1 MIIQSNLLY
10 IFSRLILIVV
20 FYMIP
25 LDTFSIEAEETDA
38 EKIKIRKILKHLNE
52 KNDYIKTAK
61 ISGKVFY
68 NLPQDKKI
76 KLYKKYKIKRKSKI
90 HIDIYI
96 LIRVKVAEFISDGIK
111 VHYKRIKKRIKNRDA
126 SDFNL
131 NIFNKHL
138 NLDLTVEELNNMLL
152 GLSLVK
158 LEEDDNYKVYMNK
171 LHITKDSIKTII
183 NMDTNEIEK
192 IIINDSRKAEI
203 IFTNYKNLI
212 DYDSIT
218 LDDDDDYDYNNLYL
232 RSGSEIKLPL
242 SITLTAPTFSMKIRH
257 KNDIIIN
264 KEISDKDLKIDEKK
278 D

>member
-1 MIIQSNLLY
+1 MIIHFNLLY
-10 IFSRLILIVV
+10 IFLRLILIVV
-20 FYMIP
+20 FYFIP
-25 LDTFSIEAEETDA
+25 LDAYSLEAEETNA
-38 EKIKIRKILKHLNE
+38 EKIKIRKVLKQLNE

-68 NLPQDKKI
+68 NLPKDKKI

-111 VHYKRIKKRIKNRDA
+111 VQYKRIKKRIKNRDA

-158 LEEDDNYKVYMNK
+158 LEENDNNYKVYMNK

-203 IFTNYKNLI
+203 TFTNYKNLI

-218 LDDDDDYDYNNLYL
+218 LDDDYDYNNLYL
-232 RSGSEIKLPL
+232 RGGTEIKLPL
-242 SITLTAPTFSMKIRH
+242 NITLTAPTFSMKIKH

-264 KEISDKDLKIDEKK
+264 KEISDKDLEIDEKK

>member
-10 IFSRLILIVV
+10 IFLRLILIIV

-111 VHYKRIKKRIKNRDA
+111 VQYKRIKKRIKNRDA

-158 LEEDDNYKVYMNK
+158 LEENDNNYKVYMNK

-203 IFTNYKNLI
+203 TFTNYKNLI

-218 LDDDDDYDYNNLYL
+218 LDDDYDYNNLYL
-232 RSGSEIKLPL
+232 RGGTEIKLPL
-242 SITLTAPTFSMKIRH
+242 NITLTAPTFSMKIKH

-264 KEISDKDLKIDEKK
+264 KEISDKDLEIDEKK

>member
-1 MIIQSNLLY
+1 MIIQFNLLY
-10 IFSRLILIVV
+10 IFLRLILIVV
-20 FYMIP
+20 LYIIP
-25 LDTFSIEAEETDA
+25 LDTYSVEAEETNA
-38 EKIKIRKILKHLNE
+38 EKIKIRKVLKQLNE

-68 NLPQDKKI
+68 NLPKDKKI

-111 VHYKRIKKRIKNRDA
+111 VQYKRIKKRIKNRDA

-158 LEEDDNYKVYMNK
+158 LEENDNNYKVYMNK

-203 IFTNYKNLI
+203 TFTNYKNLI

-218 LDDDDDYDYNNLYL
+218 LDDDYDYNNLYL
-232 RSGSEIKLPL
+232 RGGTEIKLPL
-242 SITLTAPTFSMKIRH
+242 SITLTAPTFSMKIKH

-264 KEISDKDLKIDEKK
+264 KEISDKDLEIDEKK

>member
-1 MIIQSNLLY
+1 MIIQFNLLY
-10 IFSRLILIVV
+10 IFLRLILIVV
-20 FYMIP
+20 LYIIP
-25 LDTFSIEAEETDA
+25 LDTYSVEAEETNA
-38 EKIKIRKILKHLNE
+38 EKIKIRKVLKQLNE

-68 NLPQDKKI
+68 NLPKDKKI

-111 VHYKRIKKRIKNRDA
+111 VQYKRIKKRIKNRDA

-158 LEEDDNYKVYMNK
+158 LEENDNNYKVYMNK

-203 IFTNYKNLI
+203 TFTNYKNLI

-218 LDDDDDYDYNNLYL
+218 LDDDYDYNNLYL

-242 SITLTAPTFSMKIRH
+242 SITLTAPTFSMKIKH

-264 KEISDKDLKIDEKK
+264 KEISDKDLEIDEKK

>member
-10 IFSRLILIVV
+10 IFLRLILIIV

-111 VHYKRIKKRIKNRDA
+111 VQYKRIKKRIKNRDA

-158 LEEDDNYKVYMNK
+158 LEENDNYKVYMNK

-203 IFTNYKNLI
+203 TFTNYKNLI

-218 LDDDDDYDYNNLYL
+218 LDDDYDYNNLYL
-232 RSGSEIKLPL
+232 RGGTEIKLPL
-242 SITLTAPTFSMKIRH
+242 NITLTAPTFSMKIKH

-264 KEISDKDLKIDEKK
+264 KEISDKDLEIDEKK

>member
-1 MIIQSNLLY
+1 MIIHFNLLY
-10 IFSRLILIVV
+10 IFLRLILIVV
-20 FYMIP
+20 FYVIP
-25 LDTFSIEAEETDA
+25 LDAYSLEAKETNA
-38 EKIKIRKILKHLNE
+38 EKIKIRKVLKQLNE

-68 NLPQDKKI
+68 NLPKDKKI

-111 VHYKRIKKRIKNRDA
+111 VQYKRIKKRIKNRDA

-158 LEEDDNYKVYMNK
+158 LEENDNNYKVYMNK

-203 IFTNYKNLI
+203 TFTNYKNLI

-218 LDDDDDYDYNNLYL
+218 LDDDYDYNNLYL
-232 RSGSEIKLPL
+232 RGGTEIKLPL
-242 SITLTAPTFSMKIRH
+242 NITLTAPTFSMKIKH

-264 KEISDKDLKIDEKK
+264 KEISDKDLEIDEKK

>member
-1 MIIQSNLLY
+1 MIIHFNLLY
-10 IFSRLILIVV
+10 IFLRLILIVV
-20 FYMIP
+20 FYVIP
-25 LDTFSIEAEETDA
+25 LDASSLEAEETNA
-38 EKIKIRKILKHLNE
+38 EKIKIRKVLKQLNE

-68 NLPQDKKI
+68 NLPKDKKI

-111 VHYKRIKKRIKNRDA
+111 VQYKRIKKRIKNRDA

-158 LEEDDNYKVYMNK
+158 LEENDNNYKVYMNK

-203 IFTNYKNLI
+203 TFTNYKNLI

-218 LDDDDDYDYNNLYL
+218 LDDDYDYNNLYL
-232 RSGSEIKLPL
+232 RGGTEIKLPL
-242 SITLTAPTFSMKIRH
+242 NITLTAPTFSMKIKH

-264 KEISDKDLKIDEKK
+264 KEISDKDLEIDEKK

>member
-1 MIIQSNLLY
+1 MIIQFNLLY
-10 IFSRLILIVV
+10 IFLRLILIVV
-20 FYMIP
+20 LYIIP
-25 LDTFSIEAEETDA
+25 LNTYSLEAEETNA
-38 EKIKIRKILKHLNE
+38 EKIKIRKVLKQLNE

-68 NLPQDKKI
+68 NLPKDKKI

-111 VHYKRIKKRIKNRDA
+111 VQYKRIKKRIKNRDA

-158 LEEDDNYKVYMNK
+158 LEENDNNYKVYMNK

-203 IFTNYKNLI
+203 TFTNYKNLI

-218 LDDDDDYDYNNLYL
+218 LDDDYDYNNLYL
-232 RSGSEIKLPL
+232 RGGTEIKLPL
-242 SITLTAPTFSMKIRH
+242 NITLTAPTFSMKIKH

>member
-1 MIIQSNLLY
+1 MIIQFNLLY
-10 IFSRLILIVV
+10 IFLRLILIVV
-20 FYMIP
+20 LCIIP
-25 LDTFSIEAEETDA
+25 LDTYSLEAEETNA
-38 EKIKIRKILKHLNE
+38 EKIKIRKVLKQLNE

-68 NLPQDKKI
+68 NLPKDKKI

-111 VHYKRIKKRIKNRDA
+111 VQYKRIKKRIKNRDA

-158 LEEDDNYKVYMNK
+158 LEENDNNYKVYMNK

-203 IFTNYKNLI
+203 TFTNYKNLI

-218 LDDDDDYDYNNLYL
+218 LDDDYDYNNLYL
-232 RSGSEIKLPL
+232 RGGTEIKLPL
-242 SITLTAPTFSMKIRH
+242 NITLTAPTFSMKIKH

-264 KEISDKDLKIDEKK
+264 KEISDKDLEIDEKK

>member
-1 MIIQSNLLY
+1 
-10 IFSRLILIVV
+10 
-20 FYMIP
+20 
-25 LDTFSIEAEETDA
+25 
-38 EKIKIRKILKHLNE
+38 
-52 KNDYIKTAK
+52 
-61 ISGKVFY
+61 
-68 NLPQDKKI
+68 
-76 KLYKKYKIKRKSKI
+76 
-90 HIDIYI
+90 
-96 LIRVKVAEFISDGIK
+96 
-111 VHYKRIKKRIKNRDA
+111 
-126 SDFNL
+126 
-131 NIFNKHL
+131 
-138 NLDLTVEELNNMLL
+138 
-152 GLSLVK
+152 
-158 LEEDDNYKVYMNK
+158 MNK

>member
-1 MIIQSNLLY
+1 MIIQFNLLY
-10 IFSRLILIVV
+10 IFLRLILIVV
-20 FYMIP
+20 LYIIP
-25 LDTFSIEAEETDA
+25 LDTYSVEAEETNA
-38 EKIKIRKILKHLNE
+38 EKIKIRKVLKQLNE

-68 NLPQDKKI
+68 NLPKDKKI

-111 VHYKRIKKRIKNRDA
+111 VQYKRIKKRIKNRDA

-158 LEEDDNYKVYMNK
+158 LEENDNNYKVYMNK

-203 IFTNYKNLI
+203 TFTNYKNLI
-212 DYDSIT
+212 NYDSIT
-218 LDDDDDYDYNNLYL
+218 LDDDYDYNNLYL

-242 SITLTAPTFSMKIRH
+242 SITLTAPTFSMKIKH

-264 KEISDKDLKIDEKK
+264 KEISDKDLEIDEKK

>member
-1 MIIQSNLLY
+1 MIIQFNLLY
-10 IFSRLILIVV
+10 IFLRLILIVV
-20 FYMIP
+20 LYIIP
-25 LDTFSIEAEETDA
+25 LDTYSVEAEETNA
-38 EKIKIRKILKHLNE
+38 EKIKIRKVLKQLNE

-68 NLPQDKKI
+68 NLPKDKKI

-111 VHYKRIKKRIKNRDA
+111 VQYKRIKKRIKNRDA

-158 LEEDDNYKVYMNK
+158 LEENDNNYKVYMNK

-203 IFTNYKNLI
+203 TFTNYKNLT

-218 LDDDDDYDYNNLYL
+218 LDDYDYSNLYL
-232 RSGSEIKLPL
+232 RGGAEIKLPL
-242 SITLTAPTFSMKIRH
+242 SITLTAPTFSMKIKH

-264 KEISDKDLKIDEKK
+264 KEISDKDLEIDEKK

>member
-1 MIIQSNLLY
+1 MIIQFNLLY
-10 IFSRLILIVV
+10 IFLRLILIVV
-20 FYMIP
+20 FYIIP
-25 LDTFSIEAEETDA
+25 LDTYSVEAEETNA
-38 EKIKIRKILKHLNE
+38 EKIKIRKVLKQLNE

-68 NLPQDKKI
+68 NLPKDKKI

-111 VHYKRIKKRIKNRDA
+111 VQYKRIKKRIKNRDA

-158 LEEDDNYKVYMNK
+158 LEENDNNYKVYMNK

-203 IFTNYKNLI
+203 TFTNYKNLI

-218 LDDDDDYDYNNLYL
+218 LDDDYDYNNLYL
-232 RSGSEIKLPL
+232 RGGTEIKLPL
-242 SITLTAPTFSMKIRH
+242 NITLTAPTFSMKIKH

-264 KEISDKDLKIDEKK
+264 KEISDKALEIDEKK

>member
-1 MIIQSNLLY
+1 M
-10 IFSRLILIVV
+10 
-20 FYMIP
+20 
-25 LDTFSIEAEETDA
+25 
-38 EKIKIRKILKHLNE
+38 
-52 KNDYIKTAK
+52 
-61 ISGKVFY
+61 
-68 NLPQDKKI
+68 
-76 KLYKKYKIKRKSKI
+76 YKKYKIKRKSKI

-111 VHYKRIKKRIKNRDA
+111 VQYKRIKKRIKNRDA

-158 LEEDDNYKVYMNK
+158 LEENDNNYKVYMNK

-203 IFTNYKNLI
+203 TFTNYKNLI

-218 LDDDDDYDYNNLYL
+218 LDDDYDYNNLYL
-232 RSGSEIKLPL
+232 RSGTEIRLPL
-242 SITLTAPTFSMKIRH
+242 SITLTAPTFSMKIKH

-264 KEISDKDLKIDEKK
+264 KEISDKDLEIDEKK